1 MAHQVDSPASTTL
14 LDYLRDH
21 LKLKGAKR
29 GCGSGDCGA
38 CTVLVDG
45 ELVYACIH
53 TLGAAWG
60 KSVITIEGISEPGT
74 MHPVQEAFLAKD
86 ALQCG
91 FCTPGMVM
99 SAVALLKT
107 IESPTRDQ
115 IKHFMNGNLC
125 RCGSYGAIL
134 QAIEEIAGNGAQT
147 E

>member
-1 MAHQVDSPASTTL
+1 MTL
-14 LDYLRDH
+14 LDYLRDR
-21 LKLKGAKR
+21 LKLKGAKL

-45 ELVYACIH
+45 EPVYACIH

-74 MHPVQEAFLAKD
+74 MHPVQEAFLAKG

-99 SAVALLKT
+99 SAVALLET
-107 IESPTRDQ
+107 FEAPTRDQ

-134 QAIEEIAGNGAQT
+134 QAIEEIAGNGAQI